1 MVVIG
6 GLLMTPGPS
15 PERRMMSAAPRRGFQ
30 IQCTRQHHGVSMRRT
45 PSPLDLRALQAFV
58 AVCETGSMTAAAR
71 RLGLSQSA
79 VSQSIASLEREQ
91 GTALFDR
98 DSRPPRP
105 NRAGRALLELAGPLL
120 DHAQMV
126 SARIGDA
133 SLAGALP
140 LRLGC
145 VDSFAATVGPE
156 LIRAMSGSARQISL
170 WSGLTPGLSAQMH
183 AREVDVVVCTQTA
196 LNDARIVEVPLFSEA
211 FVAVV
216 SRRWLEEREPLRH
229 DASAWRTLADE
240 LPLIRYTAR
249 SVIGQQVDRFARHLG
264 IESPRRFEF
273 DATDP
278 LLSLVSAKLGFAI
291 STPLCLWQARHY
303 LDAIAVLPLPEGR
316 LARREFFVLHRQGE
330 WDDFVDETVTLTR
343 RVLDHLIRPA
353 LTRAVPTLP
362 DDALL

>member
-1 MVVIG
+1 
-6 GLLMTPGPS
+6 
-15 PERRMMSAAPRRGFQ
+15 
-30 IQCTRQHHGVSMRRT
+30 MRRT
-45 PSPLDLRALQAFV
+45 PPPIDLRALQAFV
-58 AVCETGSMTAAAR
+58 AVCETGSMTAAAKH
-71 RLGLSQSA
+71 LGVSQSA

-91 GTALFDR
+91 GAGLFDR

-105 NRAGRALLELAGPLL
+105 NLAGRALLELAGPLL

-126 SARIGDA
+126 STRIGDA

-156 LIRAMSGSARQISL
+156 LIRAMSGSARQIAL
-170 WSGLTPGLSAQMH
+170 WSGLTPGLSDQMH
-183 AREVDVVVCTQTA
+183 AREVDIAVCTQTV
-196 LNDARIVEVPLFSEA
+196 LNDSRIVEMPLFSEA

-216 SRRWLEEREPLRH
+216 SRRWLDERQG
-229 DASAWRTLADE
+229 ASSWRQLATE

-249 SVIGQQVDRFARHLG
+249 SVIGQQVERFARHLG
-264 IESPRRFEF
+264 IESPRRYEF

-278 LLSLVSAKLGFAI
+278 LLSLVAAKLGFAI

-303 LDAIAVLPLPEGR
+303 LDEIAVLPLPASR
-316 LARREFFVLHRQGE
+316 LGRREFFLLHRQGE
-330 WDDFVDETVTLTR
+330 WSDFVDEIAVLTR

-353 LTRAVPTLP
+353 LKRALPTLR

>member
-1 MVVIG
+1 
-6 GLLMTPGPS
+6 
-15 PERRMMSAAPRRGFQ
+15 
-30 IQCTRQHHGVSMRRT
+30 MRRI
-45 PSPLDLRALQAFV
+45 PPPIDLRALQAFV
-58 AVCETGSMTAAAR
+58 AVCETGSMTAAAK
-71 RLGLSQSA
+71 RLGVSQSA

-91 GTALFDR
+91 GAGLFDR

-120 DHAQMV
+120 EHAQMV
-126 SARIGDA
+126 STRIGDA

-156 LIRAMSGSARQISL
+156 LIRAMSGSARQIAL
-170 WSGLTPGLSAQMH
+170 WSGLTPGLTEQMH
-183 AREVDVVVCTQTA
+183 AREVDVVVCTQTV
-196 LNDARIVEVPLFSEA
+196 LSDSRIGEAPLFSEA

-216 SRRWLEEREPLRH
+216 SRRWLDECGPSFEH
-229 DASAWRTLADE
+229 ATAWRQLAAE

-249 SVIGQQVDRFARHLG
+249 SVIGQQVERFARHLG
-264 IESPRRFEF
+264 IESPRRYEF

-278 LLSLVSAKLGFAI
+278 LLSLVTAKLGFAI

-303 LDAIAVLPLPEGR
+303 LDEIAVLPLPAGR
-316 LARREFFVLHRQGE
+316 LGRREFFLLHRQGE
-330 WDDFVDETVTLTR
+330 WSDFVDEIAVLTR

-362 DDALL
+362 DNALL